1 MKKFLVAIIVIFAL
15 GACGKE
21 KEDDVK
27 VEKKP
32 RPVRYLVAADKD
44 VEYTRTFSGNITSEI
59 ESNLSFRVNGTIIN
73 KYAKLGDRIKKGQ
86 VLAELDGSDYRL
98 SMENS
103 IAQYENSLA
112 GVAEAEAGLK
122 SAEASFENSKNE
134 FSRME
139 KLYYDDNISKSD
151 YDIAKAD
158 KGVKEAQL
166 AQAEA
171 SKNSALANL
180 KASNMQMSQNK
191 LNLRYTKLIAPQD
204 GFIVAE
210 EKEENETVEIGTPI
224 YKVSLGDTLETE
236 TFIPENLIGS
246 LSKGQE
252 VIVEISALGKK
263 NYRGKIKE
271 IGASSS
277 GYGNSFPLKI
287 ILLEKNNLIKPGM
300 STKITLDLSKKEK
313 SQIVLPLNSI
323 EQDGSG
329 DRFVYILTN
338 IKDGIATTKK
348 TFVTLGKIY
357 SEGIAIEEGI
367 KIGDY
372 IVSSGVSQITEGQIV
387 AVSLGEED

>member
-1 MKKFLVAIIVIFAL
+1 MKKFLIAILVIFAL

-21 KEDDVK
+21 KKENVK
-27 VEKKP
+27 LEKKP
-32 RPVRYLVAADKD
+32 RPVKYVVVADKD
-44 VEYTRTFSGNITSEI
+44 VEYIRIFSGNITSEI

-73 KYAKLGDRIKKGQ
+73 KFVKLGDRIKKGQ
-86 VLAELDGSDYRL
+86 VLAELDDNDYRL

-112 GVAEAEAGLK
+112 GVAEAEAGLR

-171 SKNSALANL
+171 SKKSALASL
-180 KASNMQMSQNK
+180 KASNMQMAQNK

-210 EKEENETVEIGTPI
+210 EKEENETVETGTPV

-246 LSKGQE
+246 LRKGQE
-252 VIVEISALGKK
+252 VTVEISALDKK

-287 ILLEKNNLIKPGM
+287 TLLEKNNLIKPGM
-300 STKITLDLSKKEK
+300 STKITLDLSKKEE
-313 SQIVLPLNSI
+313 SQIVVPLNSI
-323 EQDGSG
+323 EQDPSG
-329 DRFVYILTN
+329 NRFVYTLTN
-338 IKDGIATTKK
+338 IKEGVATTKK
-348 TFVTLGKIY
+348 TVVTLGKIY
-357 SEGIAIEEGI
+357 SEGIAIKEGI

-387 AVSLGEED
+387 VVSLGEED